1 MDNVHRLIIE
11 LLVIFAQDILL
22 PKKILLSLIFSLEE
36 INMMLGCVWLLAIKI
51 KKNEN
56 VMKI

>member
-51 KKNEN
+51 KKK
-56 VMKI
+56 MRM